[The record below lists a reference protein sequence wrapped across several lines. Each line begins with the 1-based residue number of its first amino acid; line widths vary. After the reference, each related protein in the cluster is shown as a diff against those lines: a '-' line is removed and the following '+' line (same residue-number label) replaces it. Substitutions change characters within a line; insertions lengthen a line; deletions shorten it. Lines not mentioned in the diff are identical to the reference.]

1 MSQLEA
7 ALKLQIRALKLPDP
21 VQEYRFAALATGGTG
36 KGSRQRIKAAGM
48 RDWRFDL
55 AWPDLMLAV
64 EVEGGLHVNGR
75 HNRATGFE
83 ADLEKYRHATLQ
95 GWQVFR
101 CGAKMI
107 KSGDAV
113 ATIEKLIQFKQTIAA

>member
-1 MSQLEA
+1 MSHLEA
-7 ALKLQIRALKLPDP
+7 ALKIQIRAVKLPEP
-21 VQEYRFAALATGGTG
+21 TSEYRFAAMATGGTG
-36 KGSRQRIKAAGM
+36 KGCRQRIKAAGM

-75 HNRATGFE
+75 HNRSEGFE
-83 ADLEKYRHATLQ
+83 ADLEKYRHAMLQ

-107 KSGDAV
+107 KTGA
-113 ATIEKLIQFKQTIAA
+113 AIRTIERLISDRVRVAA